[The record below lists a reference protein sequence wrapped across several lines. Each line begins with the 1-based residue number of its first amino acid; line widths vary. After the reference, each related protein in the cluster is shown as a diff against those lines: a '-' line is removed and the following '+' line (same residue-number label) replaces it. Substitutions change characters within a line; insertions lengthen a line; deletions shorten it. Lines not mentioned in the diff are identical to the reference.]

1 MSSVGEGIAAALY
14 VASNVYSW
22 RQANA
27 MPKRQAAANREV
39 LALQKEHYDA
49 ITDEQRRILRGAI
62 AEWMGDVE
70 AILDNSVDFEE
81 AYPEVPTA
89 AEYVPVDACCEQLFT
104 IECNIQHTDR
114 ADAYVRY
121 VSRLHEQNDLEH
133 ALSFDKGFLVNLDMM
148 FTSIQRMI
156 RGQLPVGDVVEVLT
170 DNAEQAALYGRV
182 GNTRKTTARD
192 LGISKLRMQA
202 AGRREFREA
211 ISWVNSA
218 VSPLQR
224 LGDIRDMMQR
234 PQERISLAL
243 AQAQLIQQSLQ
254 NKNNALAQKEPFLMA
269 KLQTRLANY
278 ITKLQF
284 KASEALLTNNFVPN
298 YAATVVPKTDNTA
311 MLLGGLGSAIQN
323 AQTSWFYGG
332 PPKDQSG
339 YRGQQ
344 DRQVAE
350 GSQKPLFGGAVGNF
364 MSRPLF

>member
-1 MSSVGEGIAAALY
+1 VGFGEAAAAALY
-14 VASNVYSW
+14 VASNIYSW

-27 MPKRQAAANREV
+27 MPKRQAAANKEV
-39 LALQKEHYDA
+39 LELQKQHYEA
-49 ITDEQRRILRGAI
+49 ITDEQRRILRAAI
-62 AEWMGDVE
+62 GEWLGDVE
-70 AILDNSVDFEE
+70 NILDNSVDFEE
-81 AYPEVPTA
+81 AYPEVPIA

-148 FTSIQRMI
+148 FTSVQRMI

-170 DNAEQAALYGRV
+170 DNAEQASLLGRV

-192 LGISKLRMQA
+192 LGISKLRIQA
-202 AGRREFREA
+202 AGRREFRES

-224 LGDIRDMMQR
+224 LGDIREMMQR

-278 ITKLQF
+278 ITRLQF

-311 MLLGGLGSAIQN
+311 MLLGGIGSAIQN
-323 AQTSWFYGG
+323 AQTSWYYGKFPEG
-332 PPKDQSG
+332 QSG
-339 YRGQQ
+339 YRGEPQQ
-344 DRQVAE
+344 SPGRGE
-350 GSQKPLFGGAVGNF
+350 PLIPGGEAVRNF